1 MRIDPT
7 FSADAAYGSLKWCA
21 SRLGRSV
28 DWLRD
33 ARSRL
38 EREGFPEVD
47 PLLGLTLKA
56 DVEAFLA
63 RRRRVADPVSAAQH
77 DSRDSNTG
85 ARYEN
90 L

>member
-1 MRIDPT
+1 MKIDPT
-7 FSADAAYGSLKWCA
+7 FSADAAYGSMKWCA
-21 SRLGRSV
+21 ARLGRSV

-33 ARSRL
+33 SREKL
-38 EREGFPEVD
+38 EREGFPRID

-85 ARYEN
+85 VRYES